1 MLYFERPWRIIK
13 TTTKKTKQKPKLD
26 NTVFGI
32 RRLKIKVLALDFRVP
47 IFPLLGSVSNL

>member
-1 MLYFERPWRIIK
+1 MENNK
-13 TTTKKTKQKPKLD
+13 NNNKKKTKQKPKLD